1 MLEATSKAVKV
12 AQSCLWYEN
21 FTGYSFEWLGQPSLD
36 ELGDQEDYLVLPVL
50 IHSVLGKS
58 YLRYRFNI
66 FSMWGAFIGK
76 GYFICEYLLVVLIR
90 VTGCLT
96 FNSCC
101 LVCLVG

>member
-66 FSMWGAFIGK
+66 FF
-76 GYFICEYLLVVLIR
+76 YV
-90 VTGCLT
+90 GCIHREGV
-96 FNSCC
+96 FHM
-101 LVCLVG
+101 